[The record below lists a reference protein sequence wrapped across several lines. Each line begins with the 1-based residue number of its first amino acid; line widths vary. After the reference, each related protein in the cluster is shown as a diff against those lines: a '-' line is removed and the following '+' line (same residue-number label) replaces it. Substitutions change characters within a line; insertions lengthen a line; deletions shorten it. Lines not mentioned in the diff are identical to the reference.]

1 MANLVVTITEA
12 VTLEGEAQGAT
23 NELTVADITQTMK
36 RIIKCSEAGAG
47 ATTTTIATFAAAVH
61 TSVGAINVSDA
72 KYVRITNLDASNTV
86 TLGVVGTTDNY
97 QINLMPK
104 TSHILPSTAA
114 VLLGE
119 ADAAPAFT
127 ALEDLASLQISN
139 AAAAVVAVE
148 LFIASV

>member
-36 RIIKCSEAGAG
+36 RIIKCTDSA
-47 ATTTTIATFAAAVH
+47 TTTIATFAAAVS
-61 TSVGAINVSDA
+61 TSAGAINVGDA
-72 KYVRITNLDASNTV
+72 KYVRVTNLDASNTV
-86 TLGVVGTTDNY
+86 ELGVVGTSDNY

-114 VLLGE
+114 VLIGGE
-119 ADAAPAFT
+119 DTSPAFGT
-127 ALEDLASLQISN
+127 LENLASLQIAN
-139 AAAAVVAVE
+139 AAGAVVAVE

>member
-36 RIIKCSEAGAG
+36 RIIKCTNSA
-47 ATTTTIATFAAAVH
+47 TTTIATFAAAVS
-61 TSVGAINVSDA
+61 TSVGAIDVGDA
-72 KYVRITNLDASNTV
+72 KYVRVTNLDASNTV
-86 TLGVVGTTDNY
+86 ELGVVGTSDNY

-119 ADAAPAFT
+119 ADTAPAYT
-127 ALEDLASLQISN
+127 TLEDLASLQIRN
-139 AAAAVVAVE
+139 EAGAVVAVE

>member
-23 NELTVADITQTMK
+23 NELTVASITQTMK
-36 RIIKCSEAGAG
+36 RIIKCTNSA
-47 ATTTTIATFAAAVH
+47 TTTIATFAAAVS
-61 TSVGAINVSDA
+61 TSVGAIDVGDA
-72 KYVRITNLDASNTV
+72 KYVRVTNLDGSNTV
-86 TLGVVGTTDNY
+86 TLGVVGTSDNY

-119 ADAAPAFT
+119 EDAAPAYGT
-127 ALEDLASLQISN
+127 LEDLASLQIRN
-139 AAAAVVAVE
+139 ASGAVVAVE

>member
-36 RIIKCSEAGAG
+36 RIIKCTNGE
-47 ATTTTIATFAAAVH
+47 TTTIATFAAAVH
-61 TSVGAINVSDA
+61 TSVGAI
-72 KYVRITNLDASNTV
+72 YVRITNLDASNTV
-86 TLGVVGTTDNY
+86 TLGVVGTSDNY

-119 ADAAPAFT
+119 EDAEPAFGT
-127 ALEDLASLQISN
+127 LENLASLQIDN
-139 AAAAVVAVE
+139 ASGAVVAVE

>member
-36 RIIKCSEAGAG
+36 RIIKCTNGE
-47 ATTTTIATFAAAVH
+47 TTTIATFAAAVH
-61 TSVGAINVSDA
+61 TSVGAIDVGDA

-86 TLGVVGTTDNY
+86 TLGVVGTSDNY

-119 ADAAPAFT
+119 EDAEPAFGT
-127 ALEDLASLQISN
+127 LENLASLQISN